1 MLVDQSAPA
10 SDSFDTLVR
19 FASHQKA
26 GDLFCSA
33 RADGYEI
40 SMRCDGML
48 RALGK
53 VPREWGEKLIGY
65 AKVEARLDAAE
76 HRRPQDGRIVVH
88 DAGDRIDVRA
98 STMPTFYGE
107 DLALRLLDRRNQVL
121 EFNELGMTSGERS
134 AVRALIRQPHGLVLV
149 SGAAGSGKTTTQ
161 YAILSELNDGT
172 QKINTI
178 EDPVEYDLEG
188 IHQSQVNTRIGLDFS
203 DLLPAVLRQDPD
215 VIMVGEV
222 RDSATAL
229 TTLRAAVTG
238 QLVFATLHAN
248 SAAGA
253 IHSMLGLGAHEYL
266 LAGAL
271 RGVIAQHLVRRI
283 CSQCTESLDATARL
297 TTFEDVRDHLP
308 QDLSPVLHQGRG
320 CEKCLQTGY
329 SGRVGLFE
337 ILTMTPSITRL
348 VEQRATPDLIEAQ
361 ALRERM
367 TPLRNRAKVAVAQGV
382 TTLEEAMRVIDM
394 QG

>member
-1 MLVDQSAPA
+1 
-10 SDSFDTLVR
+10 
-19 FASHQKA
+19 
-26 GDLFCSA
+26 
-33 RADGYEI
+33 
-40 SMRCDGML
+40 
-48 RALGK
+48 
-53 VPREWGEKLIGY
+53 
-65 AKVEARLDAAE
+65 
-76 HRRPQDGRIVVH
+76 
-88 DAGDRIDVRA
+88 
-98 STMPTFYGE
+98 MPTFYGE